1 MDLEASA
8 GDFDRLLRG
17 RALAHESFTPPLD
30 DTTAAGL
37 RRPHRLPPHT
47 RDSSAAGTA
56 APSCPAAAT
65 RRRMRIAENMGRSV
79 IRSRGVLLVLL
90 IFVLVNED
98 ATQISFLGLEYTM
111 PIGVAKLFS
120 AAAGVL
126 VMALI
131 GGVRIHRIRPTFDKR
146 RR

>member
-30 DTTAAGL
+30 DTRQPDSADPTAC
-37 RRPHRLPPHT
+37 HPHT

-65 RRRMRIAENMGRSV
+65 RTRIADCGDMGRSER
-79 IRSRGVLLVLL
+79 RSRGVLLVLL

-98 ATQISFLGLEYTM
+98 ATQISFLGLDFTM
-111 PIGVAKLFS
+111 PKGVTKLFS

>member
-30 DTTAAGL
+30 DATAAGL
-37 RRPHRLPPHT
+37 RRPHRLPPPHKGLLGSRNSCTVLSGRRHT
-47 RDSSAAGTA
+47 HADCGD
-56 APSCPAAAT
+56 
-65 RRRMRIAENMGRSV
+65 MGRSER
-79 IRSRGVLLVLL
+79 RSRGVLLVLL

-98 ATQISFLGLEYTM
+98 ATQISFLGLDFTM
-111 PIGVAKLFS
+111 PKGVSKLFS

-131 GGVRIHRIRPTFDKR
+131 GGVRIHRIGPTFDKR